1 MGHLRQRHSPKGIPA
16 RTHLCWL
23 GLLFLL
29 LAGCADA
36 SRSSHANLLSLDDPL
51 TERARKILADGLSA
65 QDPRVRIAA
74 IESIAATDQVHMMPR
89 IRPLLRDRSM
99 PVRFAALLA
108 VGDTRYSLARDDAL
122 QIYGEGRED
131 LNIRVAAAYALGCL
145 GHRECTTFYF
155 SAISDK
161 NPTVRANAALLIG
174 KNGDRSGLKLLHWA
188 LQDRDS
194 DGLVRTQVVESL
206 ARLGDP
212 EIYARI
218 WRGLISAFA
227 DDRIQAVS
235 AMGALGTERSQ
246 ETLVTM
252 LDDSVLEVRLCAAQ
266 HLGKLGDSTGQP
278 QVIEALNGRI
288 EGQAPSQVQ
297 TRVLTATAIGEIGTD
312 VLVKHLAKFLTD
324 PSPFVQLAG
333 ARAVLT
339 QNRG

>member
-1 MGHLRQRHSPKGIPA
+1 MRHLRQRLSPKGFQA
-16 RTHLCWL
+16 RAHLCWL

-29 LAGCADA
+29 LTGCAG
-36 SRSSHANLLSLDDPL
+36 SQTHILSLDDPL
-51 TERARKILADGLSA
+51 TERARRILANGLSA
-65 QDPRVRIAA
+65 PDPRVRIAA
-74 IESIAATDQVHMMPR
+74 IESIAATDQVQMMPR

-108 VGDTRYSLARDDAL
+108 VGDTRYWLARDDAL

-145 GHRECTTFYF
+145 GHREGTAFYF
-155 SAISDK
+155 NAISDK

-188 LQDRDS
+188 LQDGDS
-194 DGLVRTQVVESL
+194 NEMVRTQVIESI

-212 EIYARI
+212 EIYTRI

-235 AMGALGTERSQ
+235 ALGALGTERSQ

-266 HLGKLGDSTGQP
+266 HLGTLGDSTGQP
-278 QVIEALNGRI
+278 QVIEALKGRI
-288 EGQAPSQVQ
+288 KGQAPSQIQ
-297 TRVLTATAIGEIGTD
+297 ARVLTTTAIGEIGTD
-312 VLVKHLAKFLTD
+312 ALVKYLAGFLTD
-324 PSPFVQLAG
+324 PSAFVQIA
-333 ARAVLT
+333 ASRAVLS